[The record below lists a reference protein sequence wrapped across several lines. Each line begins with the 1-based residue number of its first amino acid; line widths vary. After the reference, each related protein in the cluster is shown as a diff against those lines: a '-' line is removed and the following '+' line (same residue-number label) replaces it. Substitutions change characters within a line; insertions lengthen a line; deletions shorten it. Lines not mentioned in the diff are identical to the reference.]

1 MDVYFEHITE
11 IRKTPKDILFLI
23 VLWLLILA
31 FCVVAFLFI
40 GVLNPLFIILCVA
53 AVYGGIFLTKKL
65 NVEFEYIFT
74 NGEIDIDMITAKSDR
89 KRMATFNAKD
99 IVRVEKYNK
108 ENPLSRREKIEKAN
122 VYCNKDDDE
131 LYTLLIKRRN
141 EEFCVTLQL
150 NETFR
155 EKMLPFMDKII
166 ARDAFK

>member
-1 MDVYFEHITE
+1 MDVYYEHITE
-11 IRKTPKDILFLI
+11 IRKTPRDIAFLI
-23 VLWLLILA
+23 VLWLLVVG

-53 AVYGGIFLTKKL
+53 AVYGGIFFTKKL

-74 NGEIDIDMITAKSDR
+74 NGEVDVDMITAKSDR
-89 KRMATFNAKD
+89 KRMTTFNAKD
-99 IVRVEKYNK
+99 IVRVEKYNR
-108 ENPLSRREKIEKAN
+108 ENPLSKRENIEKAN
-122 VYCNKDDDE
+122 VYCNKDDND

-150 NETFR
+150 DEQFR
-155 EKMLPFMDKII
+155 DRMIPFMDKIV

>member
-1 MDVYFEHITE
+1 MDVYYEHITE

-23 VLWLLILA
+23 ILWLLVLV
-31 FCVVAFLFI
+31 FCVAAFLFI
-40 GVLNPLFIILCVA
+40 GLSPLFLILCA
-53 AVYGGIFLTKKL
+53 AAIYGGVVLTKKL

-89 KRMATFNAKD
+89 KRMTTFNAKD

-122 VYCNKDDDE
+122 VYCNKDDND
-131 LYTLLIKRRN
+131 LYTFLIKRRN
-141 EEFCVTLQL
+141 EEFCVTLQIDA
-150 NETFR
+150 EFK
-155 EKMLPFMDKII
+155 EKIVPFMDKML

>member
-1 MDVYFEHITE
+1 MDVYYEHITE
-11 IRKTPKDILFLI
+11 IRKTKKDILFLI
-23 VLWLLILA
+23 TLWLLVVGFSVLA
-31 FCVVAFLFI
+31 FIFLGI
-40 GVLNPLFIILCVA
+40 SPLFVIFCVA
-53 AVYGGIFLTKKL
+53 AIYGGIFFTKKL

-74 NGEIDIDMITAKSDR
+74 NGEIDVDMITAKSDR
-89 KRMATFNAKD
+89 KRMTTFNAKE

-122 VYCNKDDDE
+122 VYCNKDDND
-131 LYTLLIKRRN
+131 LYSLLIKRRN

-155 EKMLPFMDKII
+155 EKLTPFMDKMV